1 VYRIDEASN
10 STEHVTTFNASFF
23 NQSTISVEDMSLRH
37 RSDNK
42 LYVLDRHF
50 GILEVDFNV
59 SSIKESKFTRRL
71 SDQQN
76 CYSMDTLDRN
86 YFVLSCSY

>member
-1 VYRIDEASN
+1 
-10 STEHVTTFNASFF
+10 
-23 NQSTISVEDMSLRH
+23 MSLRH
-37 RSDNK
+37 RQDNK

-50 GILEVDFNV
+50 GILEVDFNIT
-59 SSIKESKFTRRL
+59 SIKSSKFARRL

-86 YFVLSCSY
+86 YFVLSCSYETENYLSEVVLNANNTATTLKPLFKD